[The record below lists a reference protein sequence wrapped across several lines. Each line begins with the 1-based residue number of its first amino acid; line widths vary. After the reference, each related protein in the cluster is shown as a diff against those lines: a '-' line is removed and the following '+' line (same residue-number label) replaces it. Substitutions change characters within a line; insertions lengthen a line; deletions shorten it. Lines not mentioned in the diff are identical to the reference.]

1 MTKHVWFLNAHPD
14 DFNPGL
20 GLALVLKDLAGYT
33 VHAADFNRGERG
45 LVQEGVPME
54 VCAAT
59 RVEEERKVCAG
70 LGIEPVFLPAIDG
83 ESYASREMCEH
94 IAELFTQAPPTA
106 VITHWPVDVHV
117 DHVMC
122 GAAVFGALRLT
133 KIPTEV
139 YFYRQNKQCR
149 NFAED
154 IYLPFDEE
162 IMAKK
167 CELLKLYVCQ
177 NGAEI
182 SARERIEDTYNGYRC
197 GAPFAECYASFQ
209 LPLAGRD
216 TFFTELARA
225 RGLL

>member
-1 MTKHVWFLNAHPD
+1 M
-14 DFNPGL
+14 
-20 GLALVLKDLAGYT
+20 
-33 VHAADFNRGERG
+33 
-45 LVQEGVPME
+45 
-54 VCAAT
+54 
-59 RVEEERKVCAG
+59 
-70 LGIEPVFLPAIDG
+70 
-83 ESYASREMCEH
+83 
-94 IAELFTQAPPTA
+94 
-106 VITHWPVDVHV
+106 DVHV

-133 KIPTEV
+133 KSPTEV

-209 LPLAGRD
+209 IPLAGQD
-216 TFFTELARA
+216 TFFTDLARA